1 MTRAGFLILHPEPDA
16 PAMLAPM
23 LRALGHDAIES
34 ASYGAARS
42 VRPERPG
49 LVVLGVDPIEPEP
62 QLLLG
67 ALHHGQHAMPLI
79 LLYTAGRPRKI
90 SQVLDHEATA
100 VLPFPLPASQL
111 QAALTQALGACGDC
125 SGAAAPVPE
134 SAPPGTPTQSEFWL
148 TKPRSPVAPVARVRL
163 LPLKQALEGPERA
176 ILLEALRAF
185 SWNRNDTADAL
196 EISRSTL
203 YHKMVKHGLFD
214 LERA

>member
-23 LRALGHDAIES
+23 MRALGHDAIES
-34 ASYGAARS
+34 ASYRAARC

-49 LVVLGVDPIEPEP
+49 IVVLGVDPIEPEP
-62 QLLLG
+62 RLLLG
-67 ALHHGQHAMPLI
+67 ALHHGEYAMPLI
-79 LLYTAGRPRKI
+79 LLYTAGRPQSI
-90 SQVLDHEATA
+90 SRVLDDEATA

-111 QAALTQALGACGDC
+111 QAALTQALDVYGDC
-125 SGAAAPVPE
+125 SGVAAPVPE
-134 SAPPGTPTQSEFWL
+134 SAPVSTPPAPDFWPA
-148 TKPRSPVAPVARVRL
+148 KPYSPVAPTGGVKL
-163 LPLKQALEGPERA
+163 LPLKQALEEPERA